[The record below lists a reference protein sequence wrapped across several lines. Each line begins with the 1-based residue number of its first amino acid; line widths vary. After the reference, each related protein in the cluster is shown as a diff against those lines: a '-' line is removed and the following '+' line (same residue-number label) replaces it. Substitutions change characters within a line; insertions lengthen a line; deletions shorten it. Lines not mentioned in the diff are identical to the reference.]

1 MVLVL
6 PKILNLRALGRDTS
20 SSSYDVTMKTN
31 LPLDDSEILGDLHT
45 VMGETFPLPLPL
57 TPNIKHTVSIIEWM
71 RLEAE

>member
-45 VMGETFPLPLPL
+45 VMGETFPLPL